1 MAPPPTILL
10 QLFNALT
17 AVGSMLALTVGI
29 TIWTAG
35 RWDPLQIGIA
45 TTAANLCYGGLVAQG
60 GLLAERWGRARAG
73 ILGSAIGAFGCLL
86 ALLIDHPAATVI
98 AAMLGF
104 AGPALFFP
112 GSAGLF
118 SDASG
123 VAGKAPPPLHAKVSN
138 YNLGWAT
145 GNCAAFMICGLVAD
159 QRTLAYGVS
168 MTAFLLVLLGL
179 WRWRNL
185 PPSPPQA
192 DGDRAPHPALPRLTL
207 MYRVNLFIACVLGFV
222 VVSQLVKALVSSGMG
237 NDEATRIYSIVLSC
251 YAGSYIAMFLIV
263 RTWTG
268 WILKPWRLWLCQLGY
283 PLGAGGL
290 MFAWLVGPS
299 LLLLAG
305 CGVLFGLAYGAAYTG
320 SIYYSLRLPH
330 GASRAA
336 GLHETFIG
344 LGQTVGPLLA
354 GGFLSLLM
362 PGLGGLAVFVL
373 AFAVMGL
380 AWQVALIPGA
390 VRLGA
395 R

>member
-1 MAPPPTILL
+1 MTPPPTILL

-17 AVGSMLALTVGI
+17 AIGSMLALTVGI
-29 TIWTAG
+29 TLWTAG
-35 RWDPLQIGIA
+35 RWDPLEIGAA

-73 ILGSAIGAFGCLL
+73 ILGSAIGAAGCLL
-86 ALLIDHPAATVI
+86 AMLVDHPAATVV

-118 SDASG
+118 SDA
-123 VAGKAPPPLHAKVSN
+123 AGAAGGPPPALHAKVSN

-159 QRTLAYGVS
+159 QRTLAYGIS
-168 MTAFLLVLLGL
+168 MSAFLLVLLGL

-185 PPSPPQA
+185 PPRPPQA
-192 DGDRAPHPALPRLTL
+192 DGDRAAHPALPRLTL

-222 VVSQLVKALVSSGMG
+222 VVSQLVKALSGAGMEKG
-237 NDEATRIYSIVLSC
+237 EATRLYSVVLSC

-263 RTWTG
+263 RSWTG
-268 WILKPWRLWLCQLGY
+268 WILKPWRLWWCQLGY
-283 PLGAGGL
+283 PLGAL
-290 MFAWLVGPS
+290 ALVIAWQSGPS
-299 LLLLAG
+299 LPLLAA
-305 CGVLFGLAYGAAYTG
+305 CGVLFGTAYGAAYTG

-344 LGQTVGPLLA
+344 LGQTAGPLLA
-354 GGFLSLLM
+354 GGFLTLVM

-373 AFAVMGL
+373 VFALGGM
-380 AWQVALIPGA
+380 AWQAALIPGA

>member
-1 MAPPPTILL
+1 MHPPPTILL

-17 AVGSMLALTVGI
+17 AVGSMLMLTVGI

-35 RWDPLQIGIA
+35 KWDPLQIGIA

-73 ILGSAIGAFGCLL
+73 ILGSTIGAFGCLL
-86 ALLIDHPAATVI
+86 ALLIDHPAATVV

-118 SDASG
+118 SDS
-123 VAGKAPPPLHAKVSN
+123 AGAAGGPPPPLHVKVSN

-145 GNCAAFMICGLVAD
+145 GNCIAFVLCGLVAD
-159 QRTLAYGVS
+159 QRALAYGIS
-168 MTAFLLVLLGL
+168 ITAYLLVLIGL

-185 PPSPPQA
+185 PPRSPQA
-192 DGDRAPHPALPRLTL
+192 DGDRAPHPALPRLTM
-207 MYRVNLFIACVLGFV
+207 MYRVNLFIVCVLGFV
-222 VVSQLVKALVSSGMG
+222 VVSQLVKALSASGV
-237 NDEATRIYSIVLSC
+237 DKAEATRLYSVVLSS
-251 YAGSYIAMFLIV
+251 YAGSYIAMFLVV

-268 WILKPWRLWLCQLGY
+268 WILKPWRMWWCQMGYLFGALG
-283 PLGAGGL
+283 LVI
-290 MFAWLVGPS
+290 AWQQGPS
-299 LLLLAG
+299 LLLLAA
-305 CGVLFGLAYGAAYTG
+305 CGVLFGTGYGAAYTG

-344 LGQTVGPLLA
+344 LGQTVGPLLSGA
-354 GGFLSLLM
+354 FLSLVM
-362 PGLGGLAVFVL
+362 PGLGGLTVFVL
-373 AFAVMGL
+373 IAAVAAL
-380 AWQVALIPGA
+380 VWQAALIPGA